1 MATFDARLHENLDSS
16 RDYRFAYL
24 ASQKFS
30 TNHLSEAR
38 HQRYSFPMEL
48 DKAVNGAQSDQSP
61 IRFRLNASSGVPT
74 YVQLIN
80 QVEQALRIGYL
91 NVGDRL
97 PRIKEVVES
106 LAINPNTVLK
116 AYKELETKGIASGRP
131 GVGTFIVASP
141 PALSAEAF
149 DKLRQEFI
157 DGWLKSA
164 LKVGLDHADII
175 TLVQSALETLDHSSS
190 TLTSQ
195 VSQ

>member
-1 MATFDARLHENLDSS
+1 
-16 RDYRFAYL
+16 
-24 ASQKFS
+24 
-30 TNHLSEAR
+30 
-38 HQRYSFPMEL
+38 MEL
-48 DKAVNGAQSDQSP
+48 DKVVNGAQSDQSP

-74 YVQLIN
+74 YVQLVT

-116 AYKELETKGIASGRP
+116 AYRELETKGIASGRP

-141 PALSAEAF
+141 PTLSAEAF
-149 DKLRQEFI
+149 EKLRQDFI
-157 DGWLKSA
+157 DGWLESA
-164 LKVGLDHADII
+164 LKEGLDHADIL
-175 TLVQSALETLDHSSS
+175 TLVQSTLESRTNDS
-190 TLTSQ
+190 TVLTGR

>member
-1 MATFDARLHENLDSS
+1 M
-16 RDYRFAYL
+16 
-24 ASQKFS
+24 K
-30 TNHLSEAR
+30 
-38 HQRYSFPMEL
+38 L
-48 DKAVNGAQSDQSP
+48 DKEVNSAHGDQSP

-74 YVQLIN
+74 YVQLVI

-116 AYKELETKGIASGRP
+116 AYRDLETKGIAAGRP

-141 PALSAEAF
+141 PTLSAEAF
-149 DKLRQEFI
+149 EKLRQEFI
-157 DGWLKSA
+157 DGWRESA
-164 LKVGLDHADII
+164 TTAGLNHVDIM
-175 TLVQSALETLDHSSS
+175 TLIQSTLESLGHSSS
-190 TLTSQ
+190 IRIGG

>member
-1 MATFDARLHENLDSS
+1 M
-16 RDYRFAYL
+16 
-24 ASQKFS
+24 K
-30 TNHLSEAR
+30 
-38 HQRYSFPMEL
+38 L
-48 DKAVNGAQSDQSP
+48 DKEVNAANGDQSP

-74 YVQLIN
+74 YVQLVI

-116 AYKELETKGIASGRP
+116 AYRELETKGIATGRP

-141 PALSAEAF
+141 PTLSAEAF
-149 DKLRQEFI
+149 EKLRQEFV
-157 DGWLKSA
+157 DGWLESA
-164 LKVGLDHADII
+164 TKAGLDHADII
-175 TLVQSALETLDHSSS
+175 TLIQSTLESLGHSSS
-190 TLTSQ
+190 IRIGD

>member
-1 MATFDARLHENLDSS
+1 
-16 RDYRFAYL
+16 
-24 ASQKFS
+24 
-30 TNHLSEAR
+30 
-38 HQRYSFPMEL
+38 MEL

-61 IRFRLNASSGVPT
+61 IRFRLNPSSGVPT

-116 AYKELETKGIASGRP
+116 AYKELEIKGIASGRP
-131 GVGTFIVASP
+131 GIGTFIVASP
-141 PALSAEAF
+141 PSHSAEEF

-175 TLVQSALETLDHSSS
+175 TLVQSTLESLDHSSS
-190 TLTSQ
+190 SLTSQ